1 MATMTEAATPTWRS
15 DLLAGTVAGIEAEIR
30 RAWQRLLR
38 ELDVTPGSPDET
50 ELAWLVVADPAAYDW
65 RTVDGALDRLFCPE
79 CRRGLARGPASCE
92 TCEFHHRMRFG
103 AREVD
108 RPHVPPGN
116 EHGLR
121 VASAVARFRHRYSPR
136 ARVGYELVL
145 PKLVAGRLPTTPQAQ
160 AGKALIN
167 KLTADECDRV
177 TSCAEVEALAK
188 GR

>member
-1 MATMTEAATPTWRS
+1 MTDSAHTWRS
-15 DLLAGTVAGIEAEIR
+15 PLLADTVAGIEAEIR
-30 RAWQRLLR
+30 RAWQDLLG
-38 ELDVTPGSPDET
+38 ELDVAPGSPDET
-50 ELAWLVVADPAAYDW
+50 ELAWLVAADPAEYDW
-65 RTVDGALDRLFCPE
+65 RTVDGALDRLVCPD
-79 CRRGLARGPASCE
+79 CHQRLARGPASCE

-108 RPHVPPGN
+108 RPHVHPRN

-136 ARVGYELVL
+136 ARVGYELLL
-145 PKLVAGRLPTTPQAQ
+145 PDLVAGWLPTTPQAQ

-167 KLTADECDRV
+167 KLTDDECDRV
-177 TSCAEVEALAK
+177 TSLAEVESLAR